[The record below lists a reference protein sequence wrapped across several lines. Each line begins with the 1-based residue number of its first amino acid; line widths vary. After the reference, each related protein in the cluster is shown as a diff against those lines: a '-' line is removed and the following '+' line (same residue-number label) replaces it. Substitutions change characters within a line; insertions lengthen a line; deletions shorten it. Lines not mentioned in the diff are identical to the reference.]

1 MFTKFK
7 TVVMNTLGII
17 ATTAV
22 VAAVCWLLFLMG
34 YIRELTTAFWTE
46 LGIIT
51 ILVIFMRIFWYKHT
65 EFKVLTSKEFED
77 AEKSVK
83 LAITTEITDTD
94 HFDNCIDN
102 INQTNYKTYYNNK
115 TKNITPN
122 NYKFKLRDKLYN
134 FFWLV
139 YPKKRRTKKQA
150 YEQFL
155 NRVSYK
161 ASRLYKLSS
170 SNTLTMSKSALI
182 DDRNNAGKVKRSYI
196 IGGTFITIAF
206 TAAVAAIGFAPKTV
220 SNDAFLKLS
229 IYLASILFTI
239 VQTIFAAHIST
250 RSNYISYFNKL
261 LTIVD
266 RYKQFKITNPVGGNY
281 DKPKLET

>member
-1 MFTKFK
+1 
-7 TVVMNTLGII
+7 MNTLGII

-150 YEQFL
+150 YEQF
-155 NRVSYK
+155 
-161 ASRLYKLSS
+161 
-170 SNTLTMSKSALI
+170 
-182 DDRNNAGKVKRSYI
+182 
-196 IGGTFITIAF
+196 
-206 TAAVAAIGFAPKTV
+206 
-220 SNDAFLKLS
+220 
-229 IYLASILFTI
+229 
-239 VQTIFAAHIST
+239 
-250 RSNYISYFNKL
+250 
-261 LTIVD
+261 
-266 RYKQFKITNPVGGNY
+266 FK
-281 DKPKLET
+281 